1 LNDNVNFSGH
11 RLLYEFLHKNLN
23 RSFYSY
29 LQLALEAHE
38 VSGGVAAITGE
49 GDDLSDS
56 QDLMTALILL
66 LSVLVS
72 LYLI

>member
-11 RLLYEFLHKNLN
+11 RLLYEFLHENLN

-38 VSGGVAAITGE
+38 VGGGVAAICDE
-49 GDDLSDS
+49 GDG
-56 QDLMTALILL
+56 LIL
-66 LSVLVS
+66 VKVM
-72 LYLI
+72 IEVTHKI